1 MEMLRLVVLGG
12 LLGLDGTSVGQFMVS
27 RPLVAGAL
35 TGWLLGDVASGVAI
49 GAILEL
55 YLLVSF
61 PTGGARFPEA
71 STATVVAVGAAAPF
85 TAAGALPVAVALGLV
100 WGQIGGASVTLQRNL
115 NTRLVHGSTSPESP
129 SPGESSAGSVSAR
142 SVSVRHVLAVAV
154 DFVRG
159 MVVTATGVAVG
170 RTVLAAVAGTWP
182 LEVEVSHGI
191 VLLGGAVS
199 AGILLHDMGGF
210 RKRRVWLAAG
220 LAVGVVGARFL

>member
-1 MEMLRLVVLGG
+1 MEMLRLSMLGG

-35 TGWLLGDVASGVAI
+35 TGWLSGDVSTGIAI

-61 PTGGARFPEA
+61 PTGGSRFPEA

-85 TAAGALPVAVALGLV
+85 PEVGALPIAVALGLV
-100 WGQIGGASVTLQRNL
+100 WGHLGGASVTLQRQL
-115 NTRLVHGSTSPESP
+115 NTRLVPAPGSTSSGGPAP
-129 SPGESSAGSVSAR
+129 RGVTLRTVA
-142 SVSVRHVLAVAV
+142 VRHALAVTI
-154 DFVRG
+154 DFFRG
-159 MVVTATGVAVG
+159 AGVTAAGVAVG
-170 RTVLAAVAGTWP
+170 WVVMGVVAPTWP
-182 LEVEVSHGI
+182 LDAALSHGI
-191 VLLGGAVS
+191 VMLGGAVS

-220 LAVGVVGARFL
+220 VAVGVVGARFL